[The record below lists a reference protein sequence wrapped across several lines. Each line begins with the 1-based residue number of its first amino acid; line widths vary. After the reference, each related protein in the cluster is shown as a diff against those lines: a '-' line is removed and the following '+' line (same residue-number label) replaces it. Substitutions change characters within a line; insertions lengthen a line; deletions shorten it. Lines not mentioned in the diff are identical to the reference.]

1 MATTPKSK
9 PAKKTAGA
17 DTITKDMPIGKIVM
31 EHPETIDVFM
41 KNGLHCIGCAAAHFE
56 NLQQGCEAHG
66 IDTAK
71 MVKELNAA
79 VKKK

>member
-1 MATTPKSK
+1 MATKTKAG

-17 DTITKDMPIGKIVM
+17 DAITKDMPIGKIVM

-79 VKKK
+79 VQKK